1 MTGFCVNEA
10 VCLNQAELPSL
21 VGFKIAL
28 HMDMVLQGRSLL
40 YHLHRK
46 VPRGYSSNI
55 KIISFYCSSVAPRSS
70 RR

>member
-28 HMDMVLQGRSLL
+28 HMDMVRICRAG
-40 YHLHRK
+40 
-46 VPRGYSSNI
+46 VFC
-55 KIISFYCSSVAPRSS
+55 IIYIEKFREGIAVI
-70 RR
+70 